1 MLCVHLQMLEDWI
14 KNKNPIAVNQAPTL
28 REKSILLV
36 KLMQYVEK
44 RFPDDLEL
52 NAQFLDIVN
61 FIYRFDIPYASC
73 VILLW
78 KQLKINKNHTWK
90 NKDWDKSR
98 SHS

>member
-1 MLCVHLQMLEDWI
+1 MLHILSDDCPTALQMLEDWI

-61 FIYRFDIPYASC
+61 FIYRFDFRCTLC
-73 VILLW
+73 VILL
-78 KQLKINKNHTWK
+78 
-90 NKDWDKSR
+90 
-98 SHS
+98 

>member
-1 MLCVHLQMLEDWI
+1 MLEDWI

-61 FIYRFDIPYASC
+61 FIYRFDIPYTVHHMLSC
-73 VILLW
+73 CE
-78 KQLKINKNHTWK
+78 NC
-90 NKDWDKSR
+90 
-98 SHS
+98 

>member
-1 MLCVHLQMLEDWI
+1 MLEDWI
-14 KNKNPIAVNQAPTL
+14 ENKNPIAMNQAPTL

-61 FIYRFDIPYASC
+61 CIYRFANIICLPHDMLMQC
-73 VILLW
+73 C
-78 KQLKINKNHTWK
+78 
-90 NKDWDKSR
+90 
-98 SHS
+98 